1 MSRWRLR
8 LSLFLLLPAALLI
21 AALYLLPL
29 VHLTALS
36 FGEKS
41 FSFAAY
47 GDLFGPWSYVRI
59 LLRTFRLSFAV
70 VAGSIVLGFPVGY
83 VLAASP
89 PRRRALLALLVLLPL
104 WTSVLVR
111 NFAWIYLLRSEGI
124 LSSLIGH
131 LLHPGE
137 PAQLLYNDFG
147 VTMAMINTLLPFMVF
162 PVYLALA
169 SQSQALRE
177 AAATLGARPA
187 QVFMR
192 VTLPLARGGIVA
204 GSLFVFATAVGFFI
218 TPALLGGGR
227 VLTAAIFINQ
237 QIEEFVNWPL
247 AAAAAI
253 VLLAIVTALVL
264 LWRRTAGPS
273 FLGAEHA
280 IE

>member
-1 MSRWRLR
+1 MSRWRQR
-8 LSLFLLLPAALLI
+8 LTLFLLLPAALLV

-29 VHLTALS
+29 VHLTDLS
-36 FGEKS
+36 FGEES
-41 FSFAAY
+41 FSFTAY
-47 GDLFGPWSYVRI
+47 EDLFGPWSYVRI

-70 VAGSIVLGFPVGY
+70 VLGSIVLGFPVGY

-89 PRRRALLALLVLLPL
+89 PRRRAVLALLVLLPL

-131 LLHPGE
+131 LHPGE

-147 VTMAMINTLLPFMVF
+147 VTVAMINTLLPFMVF

-187 QVFMR
+187 KVFTQ
-192 VTLPLARGGIVA
+192 VTLPLARGGIFA

-247 AAAAAI
+247 AAAAAV
-253 VLLAIVTALVL
+253 VLLTIVIALVL
-264 LWRRTAGPS
+264 LWRRSAGPS